1 MSNTTAPRLLHDLKT
16 RSANATNPAKLQSTP
31 PAPNPTTSVPNVAKI
46 PLQLKRLE
54 SVEPEAFINDDPVFD
69 TGGAAAI
76 LGTSPTRLI
85 KWRQRE
91 QGPDY
96 LQYADN
102 GAVRYELSALIAFKA
117 GHRVR
122 PSRQPK
128 AGRRIA
134 R

>member
-1 MSNTTAPRLLHDLKT
+1 MPTTTAPRLPQDLKT
-16 RSANATNPAKLQSTP
+16 RSANATNPAQPQSTL
-31 PAPNPTTSVPNVAKI
+31 PAPSPTTSVPNVTKI

-54 SVEPEAFINDDPVFD
+54 PAEPEVFINDDPVFD
-69 TGGAAAI
+69 TNRAASI
-76 LGTSPTRLI
+76 LGASPTRLI
-85 KWRQRE
+85 KWRQRK

-102 GAVRYELSALIAFKA
+102 GSVRYELSALIAFKA
-117 GHRVR
+117 AHRVR

-128 AGRRIA
+128 TGRGIA